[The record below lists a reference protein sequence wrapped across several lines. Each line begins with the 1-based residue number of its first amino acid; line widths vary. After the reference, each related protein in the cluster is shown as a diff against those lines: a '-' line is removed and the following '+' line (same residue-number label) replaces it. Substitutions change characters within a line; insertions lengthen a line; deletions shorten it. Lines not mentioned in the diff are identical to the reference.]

1 MLTHVYH
8 AQHIRN
14 FLESQGLCAPHSRS
28 TKLDESGHLNC
39 GGAFFPIALPVDSK
53 MKTSAAH
60 RLPDLEG
67 ALIDGP
73 PEKLALIKN
82 PPKKYVMPRGGEE
95 RFEIVGRK
103 FRLDPVAPAFEP
115 QKDEDEMEYNP
126 EKVYDRQEEWAMSAC
141 DPKWTWWVVENQ

>member
-1 MLTHVYH
+1 
-8 AQHIRN
+8 
-14 FLESQGLCAPHSRS
+14 
-28 TKLDESGHLNC
+28 
-39 GGAFFPIALPVDSK
+39 

-95 RFEIVGRK
+95 RFEAVGRK

-115 QKDEDEMEYNP
+115 QKDEDEMEINP

-141 DPKWTWWVVENQ
+141 DPKWTWWVVGN